1 MTMRY
6 LARKSGALALTVYA
20 VLTFNFL
27 LFHVLPGS
35 PVRLLARAGHLDAA
49 ARAQLTKLFGLNH
62 SLPVQYLIYL
72 RDMAEG
78 QLGFSYQYR
87 EPVATVLGPAI
98 INTVLLLGVATVV
111 TVLAG
116 VGLGVIAGARS
127 SSRRDSSIVISS
139 LILWSLPTFWTGIIL
154 IFLCGVWFHVLPI
167 SGITTPGV
175 TMSGLSQLIDICRH
189 LILPAVTLALVNV
202 AEFAL
207 ITRSS
212 LVDVM
217 TEDYMLTARAKGV
230 SRRVIVWRHGVRNAM
245 LPIMTATAL
254 YIGLVLG
261 GAIQVEAVFSWPGLG
276 LLTYNS
282 VLQRDYPLLEAA
294 FLIFAVGV
302 ILANFASDLVYRALD
317 PRVRQ
322 A

>member
-1 MTMRY
+1 MSARY
-6 LARKSGALALTVYA
+6 LARKSATLLATLFA

-27 LFHVLPGS
+27 LFHVLPGN

-62 SLPVQYLIYL
+62 PLPVQYLIYL
-72 RDMAEG
+72 RDMVQG
-78 QLGFSYQYR
+78 KLGFSYIYR
-87 EPVATVLGPAI
+87 EPVTTVLGPAI
-98 INTVLLLGVATVV
+98 TNTVLLLGVATVV

-116 VGLGVIAGARS
+116 VGLGVIAGARAH
-127 SSRRDSSIVISS
+127 SRRDSSIVVSS
-139 LILWSLPTFWTGIIL
+139 LVLWSLPTFWTGMIL

-175 TMSGLSQLIDICRH
+175 TLTGIGQFLDIARH
-189 LILPAVTLALVNV
+189 LVLPAVTLALVNI

-217 TEDYMLTARAKGV
+217 TEDYMLTARAKGA
-230 SRRVIVWRHGVRNAM
+230 SRRTIVWRHGVRNAM

-254 YIGLVLG
+254 YMGLVLG
-261 GAIQVEAVFSWPGLG
+261 GAIQVETVFSWPGLG

-282 VLQRDYPLLEAA
+282 VLQRDYPVLEAA

-302 ILANFASDLVYRALD
+302 ILANFASDLIYRLLD

-322 A
+322 T